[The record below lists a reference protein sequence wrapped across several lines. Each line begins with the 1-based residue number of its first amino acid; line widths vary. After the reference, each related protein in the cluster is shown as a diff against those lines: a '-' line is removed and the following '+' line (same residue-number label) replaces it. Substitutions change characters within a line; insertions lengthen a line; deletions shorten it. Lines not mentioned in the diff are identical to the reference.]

1 VRGEKREDATAPTAE
16 PVAPGLGLLYSDR
29 IMRERVYRAGADP
42 DFPYFEEDDFFPFP
56 DLRKASRE
64 GIVATGGNLSPG
76 MLLSA
81 YRQGIFPWYAEGE
94 PILWWSPDPR
104 FVLFPERLHVSE
116 SMRRTIR
123 RGEFSV
129 TVDADFGGIISNCSA
144 APRPGQKGTWILPEM
159 IEAYR
164 ELHRLG
170 YAHSVEVHKDGALVG
185 GLYGVSL
192 GSVFFGESMFASEAD
207 ASKTGF
213 ILLVWRLRDAGFAL
227 IDSQVR
233 TSHLGSLGAEE
244 IARDR
249 YLSLLAASLG
259 DPTVKGNWAETF
271 PAFPDSS
278 RLRAL
283 ARREPLP
290 E

>member
-1 VRGEKREDATAPTAE
+1 V
-16 PVAPGLGLLYSDR
+16 YSIQ
-29 IMRERVYRAGADP
+29 IMRERVFRAGADP
-42 DFPYFEEDDFFPFP
+42 DFPYFDEDDYFPFP
-56 DLRKASRE
+56 DIRTASRE

-76 MLLSA
+76 MLVSA

-129 TVDADFGGIISNCSA
+129 TLDGDFDGVIASCSA
-144 APRPGQKGTWILPEM
+144 VPRPGQKGTWILPEM
-159 IEAYR
+159 IEAYG

-170 YAHSVEVHKDGALVG
+170 YAHSVEVRKDGSLAG

-192 GSVFFGESMFASEAD
+192 GSVFFGESMFSREPD

-213 ILLVWRLRDAGFAL
+213 ILLVWRLRDAGFTL

-244 IARDR
+244 ISRDR
-249 YLSLLAASLG
+249 YLSLLASSLSV
-259 DPTVKGNWAETF
+259 PTAKGNWGTSLAG
-271 PAFPDSS
+271 FPDSL

-283 ARREPLP
+283 SQRKALP